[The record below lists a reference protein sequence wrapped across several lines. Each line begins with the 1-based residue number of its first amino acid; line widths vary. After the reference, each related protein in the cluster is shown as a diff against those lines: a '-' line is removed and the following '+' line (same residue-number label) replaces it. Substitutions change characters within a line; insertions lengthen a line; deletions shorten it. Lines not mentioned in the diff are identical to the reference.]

1 MKTNKLDKIIK
12 EKFENR
18 TFTPSTSAWERLSVQ
33 LDEQPKEKKRGLFFY
48 ISIAA
53 SILLLVSIGFQIF
66 TTDDNKAI
74 PIKEEIVISPLE
86 KEFIKEKIDKVF
98 EEVPVEEVIVK
109 KNEIKPKETSMIPTK
124 VAKRE
129 SFTTKKILIEPI
141 SNNDKIIAKVD
152 KKEILK
158 NNNKDIS
165 EFKQSLQFK
174 EIEKDPNSS
183 IKINADDL
191 LFAVTHTQKEVKAY
205 YAKYQIN
212 RDDVL
217 KTIKSELKKSN
228 LKVNPETILAE
239 VERSIDDDDFQ
250 NNFLK
255 NLKRKVSDIAT
266 AIASRNN

>member
-1 MKTNKLDKIIK
+1 MKINKLDKNIK

-86 KEFIKEKIDKVF
+86 KEVIKEKIDEVF
-98 EEVPVEEVIVK
+98 EEAIVK
-109 KNEIKPKETSMIPTK
+109 KNEIKPKETSIISAK
-124 VAKRE
+124 ESKRE
-129 SFTTKKILIEPI
+129 SSPTKKIVIEPI
-141 SNNDKIIAKVD
+141 SNTDKIIANVD

-174 EIEKDPNSS
+174 EIKKDPNSS

-191 LFAVTHTQKEVKAY
+191 LFAVTHSHKEVKAY
-205 YAKYQIN
+205 YTKYKIN

-228 LKVNPETILAE
+228 LKVKPETILAE

>member
-86 KEFIKEKIDKVF
+86 KEVIKEKIDEVF
-98 EEVPVEEVIVK
+98 EEAIVK
-109 KNEIKPKETSMIPTK
+109 KNEIKPKETSIISAK
-124 VAKRE
+124 ESKRE
-129 SFTTKKILIEPI
+129 SSPTKKIVIEPI
-141 SNNDKIIAKVD
+141 SNTDKIIANVD

-174 EIEKDPNSS
+174 EIKKDPNSS

-191 LFAVTHTQKEVKAY
+191 LFAVTHSQKEVKAY

-212 RDDVL
+212 RDDIL

-228 LKVNPETILAE
+228 LKVKPETILAE
-239 VERSIDDDDFQ
+239 VERSIDGDDFQ

>member
-1 MKTNKLDKIIK
+1 MKINKLDKNIK

-86 KEFIKEKIDKVF
+86 KEVIKEKIDEVF
-98 EEVPVEEVIVK
+98 EEAIVK
-109 KNEIKPKETSMIPTK
+109 KNEIKPKETSIISAK
-124 VAKRE
+124 ESKRE
-129 SFTTKKILIEPI
+129 SSPTKKIVIEPI
-141 SNNDKIIAKVD
+141 SNTDKIIANVD

-174 EIEKDPNSS
+174 EIKKDPNSS

-191 LFAVTHTQKEVKAY
+191 LFAVTHSQKEVKAY
-205 YAKYQIN
+205 YTKYKIN

-228 LKVNPETILAE
+228 LKVKPETILAE
-239 VERSIDDDDFQ
+239 VERSIDGDDFQ

>member
-1 MKTNKLDKIIK
+1 M
-12 EKFENR
+12 
-18 TFTPSTSAWERLSVQ
+18 
-33 LDEQPKEKKRGLFFY
+33 
-48 ISIAA
+48 
-53 SILLLVSIGFQIF
+53 
-66 TTDDNKAI
+66 
-74 PIKEEIVISPLE
+74 
-86 KEFIKEKIDKVF
+86 
-98 EEVPVEEVIVK
+98 
-109 KNEIKPKETSMIPTK
+109 
-124 VAKRE
+124 
-129 SFTTKKILIEPI
+129 IEPI
-141 SNNDKIIAKVD
+141 SNNEKTIAKVD

-174 EIEKDPNSS
+174 EIEKDQNSS

-191 LFAVTHTQKEVKAY
+191 LFAVTHSQKEVKAY

-228 LKVNPETILAE
+228 LKVKPETILAE